1 VHSAKIEKRTS
12 LMCPQKDLLP
22 NLRLTYN
29 SILDVGKDLVKPALY
44 HFWGGV
50 NECLKRKK
58 KLKTTRV
65 GTKKETTGSNS
76 YCFFPLG
83 EKDFVLCLPFS

>member
-1 VHSAKIEKRTS
+1 MWEG
-12 LMCPQKDLLP
+12 L
-22 NLRLTYN
+22 
-29 SILDVGKDLVKPALY
+29 SIAYDSPL
-44 HFWGGV
+44 FGGV

-76 YCFFPLG
+76 YCFFQLG
-83 EKDFVLCLPFS
+83 EKDFVLWLPFS

>member
-1 VHSAKIEKRTS
+1 MRPKGIPKRF
-12 LMCPQKDLLP
+12 MP
-22 NLRLTYN
+22 NLRLIN
-29 SILDVGKDLVKPALY
+29 CLVPDVGRPQYSLRFTT
-44 HFWGGV
+44 FWGGV